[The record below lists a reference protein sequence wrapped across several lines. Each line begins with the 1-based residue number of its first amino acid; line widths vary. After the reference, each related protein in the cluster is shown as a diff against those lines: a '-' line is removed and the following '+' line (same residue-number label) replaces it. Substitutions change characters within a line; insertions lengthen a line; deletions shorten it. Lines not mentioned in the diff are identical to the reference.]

1 MTELV
6 DDLGSE
12 PTRVMVV
19 EDDAPL
25 RSALAASLAAHDYE
39 VVEAGSAEE
48 AVVRAGQQ
56 LPDLVL
62 LDLTLPSADG
72 HHALRRIR
80 SFSTVPIVVLTVRD
94 GLADKVAALDD
105 GADDYVVKP
114 FEVDE
119 LLARVRAA
127 LRRRPEA
134 AGPAPVV
141 RVGDLEI
148 DRVRPR
154 VTRAGEEIHLT
165 PTELRF
171 LDLLIR
177 SDGRLVTYAQAARDL
192 PSARGGELDQKSLRV
207 FVGQLRRKLGDDAA
221 DPRLIVTHFGLGYRW
236 IGGEADPGPRWSGP
250 A

>member
-1 MTELV
+1 VIEV
-6 DDLGSE
+6 SG
-12 PTRVMVV
+12 PPPRVMVV

-25 RSALAASLAAHDYE
+25 RSALSASLSAHDYE

-48 AVVRAGQQ
+48 AIVLAGQR
-56 LPDLVL
+56 LPDLVV
-62 LDLTLPSADG
+62 LDLTLPGADG
-72 HHALRRIR
+72 HHALRRMR
-80 SFSTVPIVVLTVRD
+80 SFSAVPIVVLTVRD
-94 GLADKVAALDD
+94 SLADKVSALDD

-119 LLARVRAA
+119 LLARIRAA
-127 LRRRPEA
+127 LRRRPESDDQA
-134 AGPAPVV
+134 VVV
-141 RVGDLEI
+141 RAGDLEI
-148 DRVRPR
+148 DRARQK
-154 VTRAGEEIHLT
+154 VTRAGEDVHLT

-177 SDGRLVTYAQAARDL
+177 SDGRLVTYARAARDL

-207 FVGQLRRKLGDDAA
+207 FVGQLRRKLGDDAT

-236 IGGEADPGPRWSGP
+236 IGGESDTGPRWTGP